1 MSLAAKIFVPRLL
14 FLIFD
19 PKGKTGSALVCVTSP
34 SQAHTDLQ
42 IFSFLDTPTSL
53 GLGPV
58 SATKSFIVSVL
69 KVFLKV
75 WSLSQFVRL
84 SFSEA
89 HPLAFGGCL
98 MMKTSG
104 VLKKKNKINL
114 NDDEKDS
121 HSSENNDDE
130 DFFLL

>member
-1 MSLAAKIFVPRLL
+1 MPRIFVRLAAEIFARRPL

-19 PKGKTGSALVCVTSP
+19 PKEKTGSALVCVTSL

-69 KVFLKV
+69 KVFFK
-75 WSLSQFVRL
+75 SLVSVPVCKTFFFRSVSSSFWRL
-84 SFSEA
+84 F
-89 HPLAFGGCL
+89 
-98 MMKTSG
+98 
-104 VLKKKNKINL
+104 
-114 NDDEKDS
+114 DDENLRCPQ
-121 HSSENNDDE
+121 EE
-130 DFFLL
+130 E

>member
-1 MSLAAKIFVPRLL
+1 MTTVLLLSVKRCFSGYFFSRIFVSLAAKIFVPRLL

-19 PKGKTGSALVCVTSP
+19 PKGKTGSALVCVTSL
-34 SQAHTDLQ
+34 SQEHTDLQ

-75 WSLSQFVRL
+75 WSLSQFVKLSKNFFRSASSSFWRL
-84 SFSEA
+84 F
-89 HPLAFGGCL
+89 
-98 MMKTSG
+98 
-104 VLKKKNKINL
+104 
-114 NDDEKDS
+114 DDENLRCPQ
-121 HSSENNDDE
+121 EE
-130 DFFLL
+130 E